1 MKIKLKVKHLVMTL
15 LGLLL
20 VIPLAMFLIVPQV
33 QLYMGGKQLAAGEA
47 GGKEKIAQVLER
59 SLFPEQ
65 RWNLI
70 REYMIDDGGPQQFDV
85 YVGPSF
91 TQVSN
96 QSVEMKFTW
105 DEKLPYLKEYLADGP
120 LDGYL
125 VSVAR
130 QLGYFYQREGRF
142 EKADEVFIQAAE
154 RYSGSTYQVYRNE
167 LNLERIKLRILQS
180 DYRFA
185 TELIDEMKQAIE
197 PEDYHMWGSLVHLE
211 TQVYMKEGKQ
221 EEAYQLVTQELAEY
235 KQKWEEEKE
244 VHPED
249 EEEWIPVALEQLES
263 IKNEIERAIEQQR
276 DGMTTVK
283 GRVVRSTGEAVP
295 NVGVFLRKEDS
306 VHRSLMEDEP
316 YQLVT
321 DQQGN
326 FEFTGVI
333 PGNYQLNLGLTFE
346 QIDGWT
352 WPVEMEDWI
361 IISGQETEKLE
372 VTLHPLLELEAPV
385 NQAEIKTNT
394 MEFAWEPVEGAA
406 YYDLHLGVESE
417 SGSVSTVFKTRI
429 EGNRLTVPLE
439 ELYNQQV
446 GVMFEDSEDWTTVD
460 PVSILAFTNTE
471 NKFSW
476 SVKAYRQDGEMITQS
491 NGYRLDEESIGN
503 LPFFYLKAREMTE
516 ADQLFL
522 AKKVKQAL
530 AKYKEDYAE
539 NPNDSHSLRMI
550 VRMIGIEAAHSE
562 RTREEVALPYL
573 LKWAEISN
581 SPDAAYELAA
591 YYHKKR
597 DWEEYHRWYGRYL
610 QLMGDETSGY
620 TEGVHATALMKQL
633 KMAEAREAFRKYI
646 EVDKGN
652 RFIGNWLAVELYV
665 NKNETYDGIRELA
678 RKYPELGNGDHDWAR
693 IIGDMMTESEDF
705 PDYNQELKHTLE
717 LYFNEDE
724 GSLNQW
730 LETTDKKQLKRF
742 IYALREV
749 N

>member
-1 MKIKLKVKHLVMTL
+1 MKIKLKVKHLVLTL

-20 VIPLAMFLIVPQV
+20 AIPLAMFLIIPQL
-33 QLYMGGKQLAAGEA
+33 QLYLGGKQLADGEA

-91 TQVSN
+91 TQVNN

-125 VSVAR
+125 MSVAR

-142 EKADEVFIQAAE
+142 EKADEAFIQAAE

-211 TQVYMKEGKQ
+211 AQVYMKEGKQ

-244 VHPED
+244 AHPED
-249 EEEWIPVALEQLES
+249 EEEWFPVALEQLES
-263 IKNEIERAIEQQR
+263 IKNEIERAIDQQK
-276 DGMTTVK
+276 DGVTTVK
-283 GRVVRSTGEAVP
+283 GKVVRSTGEAVP
-295 NVGVFLRKEDS
+295 NVGVFLRQEGAVYQS
-306 VHRSLMEDEP
+306 IVEGEP

-361 IISGQETEKLE
+361 VIAGQEMEEVE

-385 NQAEIKTNT
+385 NQATIKSDTL
-394 MEFAWEPVEGAA
+394 EFAWDSVDGAA

-429 EGNRLTVPLE
+429 EGNGLTVPLE

-516 ADQLFL
+516 ADRLFL
-522 AKKVKQAL
+522 AKKVEQAL
-530 AKYKEDYAE
+530 AKYKEDYSE

-550 VRMIGIEAAHSE
+550 VRMVGIEAAHSG

-581 SPDAAYELAA
+581 SPDAVYELAA

-597 DWEEYHRWYGRYL
+597 DWEEYHRWYERYL
-610 QLMGDETSGY
+610 QLMGDETSDY

-633 KMAEAREAFRKYI
+633 KMAEAREAFRRYI
-646 EVDKGN
+646 EMDQAH
-652 RFIGNWLAVELYV
+652 RFVGNWLAVELYV
-665 NKNETYDGIRELA
+665 NKNETYDEIRELA

-693 IIGDMMTESEDF
+693 IIGDMITEKEGF
-705 PDYNQELKHTLE
+705 ADYDQELKHTLD